1 MTAFMEAAGH
11 VPAALSALH
20 ALHALHALGALLR
33 LWQHRRAG
41 KSGPCGCAVPAA
53 GEDTGRSE
61 EGELPLP
68 ATLVRSPGSVVR
80 VTVKGLPA
88 GAVAVVTVT
97 TGPEVMGRG
106 RW

>member
-11 VPAALSALH
+11 VPAALS
-20 ALHALHALGALLR
+20 ALHALGALLR

-41 KSGPCGCAVPAA
+41 KSGPCGCAVPAVR
-53 GEDTGRSE
+53 EDPGHSE
-61 EGELPLP
+61 KGELLLQ
-68 ATLVRSPGSVVR
+68 ASLVRSPGSVVM
-80 VTVKGLPA
+80 VTVEGLPA

-97 TGPEVMGRG
+97 AGPEAVGRG